1 MARDIKTK
9 PTREKT
15 IKTLDRSVIYSQKM
29 KDKLVT
35 AKDKL
40 NQEKD
45 AEENEVQYATDSIT
59 YSAGNVTKRGTQKA
73 EQETRLV
80 YEKVKNKKIKEKII
94 TSEQKKQIKKRA
106 DSAINV
112 GRGIKKKD
120 IKAKDLKLEPNNI
133 KDAHTTAKE
142 TLLKLKM
149 AVTKIGQ
156 LVKGTVIATIVTV
169 KNLILLIK
177 GLVSLIVAGGTIA
190 VVVIILI
197 CLIGL
202 FFVSP
207 FGLFFSNESEITEE
221 SITLSSTMEKLN
233 NEVEEEI
240 NEIKE
245 KVNHNSFRLDTFDI
259 KWKEILTYYA
269 VTSSN
274 REVTSSLLNMNESEY
289 KRLEKVF
296 WNVVD
301 IDYKTEKYTKTVTST
316 DKDGNVT
323 KKKVSRKRLIV
334 EVKTKAQEEV
344 NEKYDFTESEL
355 KQIYELLSGDYDAL
369 WENLID

>member
-1 MARDIKTK
+1 MAKDIKTK

-15 IKTLDRSVIYSQKM
+15 IKTLDKSVVYSQRM

-40 NQEKD
+40 NHEKD
-45 AEENEVQYATDSIT
+45 TEENEVQYATDSIT
-59 YSAGNVTKRGTQKA
+59 YSVGNVTKRGTEKA

-80 YEKVKNKKIKEKII
+80 YEKFKNRKIKEKII
-94 TSEQKKQIKKRA
+94 TKEQQKKIKKRA

-142 TLLKLKM
+142 TLMKLKM
-149 AVTKIGQ
+149 AVAKIGQ
-156 LVKGTVIATIVTV
+156 IVKGTVIATIVTV

-190 VVVIILI
+190 VLVIILI

-221 SITLSSTMEKLN
+221 SITLSSAMEKLN
-233 NEVEEEI
+233 DEVEEEI
-240 NEIKE
+240 EDIKE
-245 KVNHNSFRLDTFDI
+245 RVNHNSFRLDTFDI

-296 WNVVD
+296 WNTVD

-334 EVKTKAQEEV
+334 EVTTKTREEV
-344 NEKYDFTESEL
+344 NDEYAFSESEL
-355 KQIYELLSGDYDAL
+355 KQIEELLSEEYDVL
-369 WENLID
+369 WKRVIE